1 MNLRL
6 TRIAVACG
14 FAVALVA
21 ATASCSFVPRAPEA
35 QARAQA
41 ATATATAPARPAPL
55 RIVQLS
61 FGQSAYFAACAEP
74 ACPSLTPKTLPG
86 PAALPVA
93 ATATDLSSQG
103 LAAAAPIEPSPSAPP
118 RAAAAP
124 ASAPRADS
132 ADTHILLTFPFG
144 SAALTTESRQTL
156 RRSLRLARESDRIVI
171 SGRTYSVG
179 PDEVNQQLAL
189 ARALAVRNFIRD
201 AVPDLPNVIAIDAK
215 GRCCFIAPNDDE
227 GGRSRNRRVEV
238 VFTSMGVM

>member
-1 MNLRL
+1 MNLHL

-21 ATASCSFVPRAPEA
+21 ATASCTFAPRAHEA
-35 QARAQA
+35 QA
-41 ATATATAPARPAPL
+41 ATAPARPAPL

-61 FGQSAYFAACAEP
+61 FGQNAYFAACAEP
-74 ACPSLTPKTLPG
+74 ACPALTPKTLPG
-86 PAALPVA
+86 PAALPVV
-93 ATATDLSSQG
+93 ATATDLSSRG
-103 LAAAAPIEPSPSAPP
+103 VAVGAAVEPSPLAPP

-124 ASAPRADS
+124 ASAPRADP

-144 SAALTTESRQTL
+144 SAALTAESRQTL

-171 SGRTYSVG
+171 SGRTDSVG

-215 GRCCFIAPNDDE
+215 GRCCFVASNDDE
-227 GGRSRNRRVEV
+227 SGRSRNRRVEV

>member
-6 TRIAVACG
+6 TRVAVACG
-14 FAVALVA
+14 FAVSLVA
-21 ATASCSFVPRAPEA
+21 ATASCSHVSPAQEAP
-35 QARAQA
+35 AQA
-41 ATATATAPARPAPL
+41 ATAQARPAPL
-55 RIVQLS
+55 RIVQMS
-61 FGQSAYFAACAEP
+61 FGQGAYFAACAEP
-74 ACPSLTPKTLPG
+74 ACPALTPKTLPG

-93 ATATDLSSQG
+93 ATAADLPGQSHP
-103 LAAAAPIEPSPSAPP
+103 AAAAIEPLVSVPP
-118 RAAAAP
+118 RAAALP

-132 ADTHILLTFPFG
+132 ADTHILLNFPFG
-144 SAALTTESRQTL
+144 SAALTVESRQTL

-171 SGRTYSVG
+171 SGRTDSVG

-215 GRCCFIAPNDDE
+215 GRCCLIAPNDDE
-227 GGRSRNRRVEV
+227 SGRSRNRRVEV

>member
-21 ATASCSFVPRAPEA
+21 ATASCSFPLRAHEA
-35 QARAQA
+35 QAQA
-41 ATATATAPARPAPL
+41 PTAPVRPAPL

-61 FGQSAYFAACAEP
+61 FGQNAYFAACAEP
-74 ACPSLTPKTLPG
+74 ACPALTPKTLPG

-93 ATATDLSSQG
+93 ATATDLSSHG
-103 LAAAAPIEPSPSAPP
+103 VAVGAAVEPSPLAPP
-118 RAAAAP
+118 RAAP
-124 ASAPRADS
+124 ASASRADP

-144 SAALTTESRQTL
+144 SAALTAESRQTL

-171 SGRTYSVG
+171 SGRTDSVG

-215 GRCCFIAPNDDE
+215 GRCCFVASNDDE
-227 GGRSRNRRVEV
+227 SGRSRNRRVEV

>member
-1 MNLRL
+1 MNLHL

-21 ATASCSFVPRAPEA
+21 ATASCTFAPRAHEA
-35 QARAQA
+35 QA
-41 ATATATAPARPAPL
+41 ATAPARPAPL

-61 FGQSAYFAACAEP
+61 FGQNAYFAACAEP
-74 ACPSLTPKTLPG
+74 ACPTLTPKTLPG

-93 ATATDLSSQG
+93 ATATDPSSHG
-103 LAAAAPIEPSPSAPP
+103 VAAAAAAEPSPLAPP

-124 ASAPRADS
+124 ASAPRADPS
-132 ADTHILLTFPFG
+132 DTHILLTFPFG
-144 SAALTTESRQTL
+144 SAALTAESRQTL

-171 SGRTYSVG
+171 SGRTDSVG

-215 GRCCFIAPNDDE
+215 GRCCFVASNDDE
-227 GGRSRNRRVEV
+227 SGRARNRRVEV

>member
-6 TRIAVACG
+6 TRIAVAWG
-14 FAVALVA
+14 FAVVLVA
-21 ATASCSFVPRAPEA
+21 ATASCAVVPRAPEA
-35 QARAQA
+35 QAQ
-41 ATATATAPARPAPL
+41 TTSVRPAPL

-61 FGQSAYFAACAEP
+61 FGQDAYFAACAEP

-93 ATATDLSSQG
+93 ATGTELSTQG
-103 LAAAAPIEPSPSAPP
+103 LAASMAVQPSPSAPP
-118 RAAAAP
+118 RAAAVP
-124 ASAPRADS
+124 ASAPRTDS

-144 SAALTTESRQTL
+144 SASLTAESRQTL
-156 RRSLRLARESDRIVI
+156 RRSLHLARQSDRIVI
-171 SGRTYSVG
+171 SGRTDSVG
-179 PDEVNQQLAL
+179 TAEVNQQLAL

-227 GGRSRNRRVEV
+227 SGRSRNRRVEV
-238 VFTSMGVM
+238 VFTSMEVM

>member
-14 FAVALVA
+14 FAVVLVA
-21 ATASCSFVPRAPEA
+21 ATASCSVVPRSPEA
-35 QARAQA
+35 QAQATPVRA
-41 ATATATAPARPAPL
+41 APL

-61 FGQSAYFAACAEP
+61 FGQNAYFAACAEP

-93 ATATDLSSQG
+93 ATAIDLPGQSHP
-103 LAAAAPIEPSPSAPP
+103 AAVAIEPSPSAPP
-118 RAAAAP
+118 RAAALP

-132 ADTHILLTFPFG
+132 ADTHILLNFPFG

-171 SGRTYSVG
+171 SGRTDSVG
-179 PDEVNQQLAL
+179 PNEVNQQLAL

-215 GRCCFIAPNDDE
+215 GAAASSHPTTMRAAAAATAAS
-227 GGRSRNRRVEV
+227 RSSSRAWE
-238 VFTSMGVM
+238 

>member
-6 TRIAVACG
+6 TRIAVAWG
-14 FAVALVA
+14 FAVVLVA
-21 ATASCSFVPRAPEA
+21 ATASCAVVPRAPEA
-35 QARAQA
+35 QAQ
-41 ATATATAPARPAPL
+41 TTSVRPAPL
-55 RIVQLS
+55 RIVQLN
-61 FGQSAYFAACAEP
+61 FGQNAYFAACAEP

-93 ATATDLSSQG
+93 ATGTELSTQG
-103 LAAAAPIEPSPSAPP
+103 LAASMAVQPSPSAPP
-118 RAAAAP
+118 RAAAVP

-144 SAALTTESRQTL
+144 SASLTAESRQTL
-156 RRSLRLARESDRIVI
+156 RRSLHLARQSDRIVI
-171 SGRTYSVG
+171 SGRTDSVG
-179 PDEVNQQLAL
+179 TAEVNQHLAL

-227 GGRSRNRRVEV
+227 SGRSRNRRVEV

>member
-6 TRIAVACG
+6 TRVAVACG

-21 ATASCSFVPRAPEA
+21 ATASCSFVPRAHEA
-35 QARAQA
+35 QDRRQA
-41 ATATATAPARPAPL
+41 AGAPCAASHRAAELRPERLL
-55 RIVQLS
+55 RRLR
-61 FGQSAYFAACAEP
+61 GAGLP
-74 ACPSLTPKTLPG
+74 PLTPKTLPG

-93 ATATDLSSQG
+93 ATATTCPATG
-103 LAAAAPIEPSPSAPP
+103 RCRRGGHRAIAAGPTSRGIVARASHRVPNPS
-118 RAAAAP
+118 
-124 ASAPRADS
+124 
-132 ADTHILLTFPFG
+132 DTHILLTFPFG
-144 SAALTTESRQTL
+144 SATLTAESRQTL

-171 SGRTYSVG
+171 SGRTDSVG

-215 GRCCFIAPNDDE
+215 GRCCFVASNDDE
-227 GGRSRNRRVEV
+227 SGRSRNRRVEV

>member
-21 ATASCSFVPRAPEA
+21 ATASCTFAPRAHETQA
-35 QARAQA
+35 QAQA
-41 ATATATAPARPAPL
+41 ATAPARPAPL

-61 FGQSAYFAACAEP
+61 FGQNAYFAACAEP
-74 ACPSLTPKTLPG
+74 ACPALTPKTLPG

-93 ATATDLSSQG
+93 ATATDLSSRG
-103 LAAAAPIEPSPSAPP
+103 VAVGAAVEPSPLTPP

-124 ASAPRADS
+124 ASAPRADP

-144 SAALTTESRQTL
+144 SAALTAESRQTL

-171 SGRTYSVG
+171 SGRTDSVG

-215 GRCCFIAPNDDE
+215 GRCCFVASNDDE
-227 GGRSRNRRVEV
+227 SGRSRNRRVEV